1 MRETTEKRLKLHTY
15 THTQTLLRAQTR
27 AQIMHTHVEMCTHV
41 PQLRKGC
48 VKDMNIKRN
57 AGAWLSLKVYTH
69 FCVCV
74 CLCLHTF
81 MHMTIIKIPNIL

>member
-15 THTQTLLRAQTR
+15 THTQTLLHAQTR
-27 AQIMHTHVEMCTHV
+27 AQIMHKHVEMCTHV
-41 PQLRKGC
+41 PQLRKGY

-74 CLCLHTF
+74 FVFAYIYAYDH
-81 MHMTIIKIPNIL
+81 H